1 MFNALNRLRKKIKY
15 KLKGYLYVG
24 FQGLNK
30 FVVKKFGPSLNEA
43 SCTDK
48 YRNFYT
54 AFNKNSEGTFGC
66 SIPQEALSRA
76 GDSKLRVVAFYL
88 PQFHEVPENNQA
100 WGRSFTEWTNVCKAV
115 PQYIGHYQPHLP
127 GELGF
132 YNLTDS
138 HILQRQVEMARLGG
152 IHAFC
157 FHYYWFSG
165 KKLLEKPLD
174 VFMGLD
180 LGNFKFCINWAN
192 ENWTKRWDGLDDEV
206 IIKQENHP
214 NDAEKFFEDIL
225 PILRHPNYIQIE
237 PGVPLL
243 LIYKPENI
251 PNAHE
256 FGEKLRVRAKDAGF
270 RGLHI
275 VMCQTFGKKDPRPY
289 QFDAACEFP
298 PHGLNLKKKSNL
310 VFLNEEFKGRVSDAS
325 NIVEE
330 LKTNFDLEKQDY
342 PVFRC
347 AFPSWDNSARKP
359 GAGHIMQ
366 GMSDS
371 VFQDWLFQISDNT
384 YKDSVGSPWIFIN
397 AWNEWGEGAH
407 LEPDRVQG
415 FKNLNAVARVVDSY
429 GLNIR
434 RHLLAKHDNPLDKPT
449 TPLAVL
455 LHVFH
460 EDLIEELLAKVKGFT
475 LKFDFYVTVADT
487 LTTQAIQKI
496 ISEFPS
502 VKILEVN
509 NRGRDILPFLK
520 AIRHFELGRYKAVCK
535 LHSKKSP
542 HRHDGNLWRNAMFND
557 LLNPQD
563 GNQIINEF
571 AESTNSGLLAP
582 RFSLIKVG
590 GESLVNNEKHLK
602 MLFSAY
608 KLTPYWEFSFAAG
621 TMFWASGRLLNKVNE
636 IAIAENQFEIE
647 ASQLDATL
655 AHAYERFFGAIC
667 HKMDWKIV
675 DIKDPL
681 NDFSFNLSKPLV

>member
-1 MFNALNRLRKKIKY
+1 MFNAINRLRKKIKY

-54 AFNKNSEGTFGC
+54 AFNKNSEGTFRC

-100 WGRSFTEWTNVCKAV
+100 WGRGFTEWTNVCKAV

-298 PHGLNLKKKSNL
+298 PHKLSLAKKENLIFLNNQFKGNVYDATNIVAELKKEIES
-310 VFLNEEFKGRVSDAS
+310 E
-325 NIVEE
+325 
-330 LKTNFDLEKQDY
+330 KTSY

-347 AFPSWDNSARKP
+347 AFPNWDNSARKF
-359 GAGHIMQ
+359 GAGYIMH
-366 GMSDS
+366 GMSPS
-371 VFQDWLFQISDNT
+371 VFQDWLFLISKNT
-384 YKDSVGSPWIFIN
+384 YKDSAGRPWIFIN

-407 LEPDRVQG
+407 LEPDRELG
-415 FKNLNAVARVVDSY
+415 FRNLNAVARVVDSY
-429 GLNIR
+429 GLNSR
-434 RHLLAKHDNPLDKPT
+434 RHLIAKYEKPLEETKA
-449 TPLAVL
+449 PLAIL
-455 LHVFH
+455 LHIFH
-460 EDLIEELLAKVKGFT
+460 EDLVDDVLDNIKSSELI
-475 LKFDFYVTVADT
+475 FDFYVTVTDT
-487 LTTQAIQKI
+487 LTTSAIQKI
-496 ISEFPS
+496 VARFPL
-502 VKILEVN
+502 VKILEVKN
-509 NRGRDILPFLK
+509 HGRDALPFLK
-520 AIRHFELGRYKAVCK
+520 AIRHFNLGRYKAVCK
-535 LHSKKSP
+535 LHTKKSP
-542 HRHDGNLWRNAMFND
+542 HRPDGDAWRNAMFKD
-557 LLNPQD
+557 LLNPD
-563 GNQIINEF
+563 GGSQVIKEF
-571 AESTNSGLLAP
+571 AESINSGLLVP
-582 RFSLIKVG
+582 QFSLVKSG
-590 GESLVNNEKHLK
+590 GDNLIDNEKNLK
-602 MLFSAY
+602 ALFRAY
-608 KLTPYWEFSFAAG
+608 KLAPLWDFHFPAG

-636 IAIAENQFEIE
+636 TYISEDNFEIE
-647 ASQLDATL
+647 AGQLDATL
-655 AHAYERFFGAIC
+655 AHAYERFFGALC
-667 HKMDWKIV
+667 GKMNWKITS
-675 DIKDPL
+675 IK
-681 NDFSFNLSKPLV
+681 NHRNNFSF